1 MSNKDL
7 VKYWFDS
14 SLQDWETVN
23 ALMKTKRY
31 MHALFF
37 CHLSVEKYL
46 KGVIAKRNE
55 VVPITHDLLFL
66 ARKAKI
72 ELTEEQAKL
81 IAEVSAF
88 NLRARYDNYKN
99 SFYKQ
104 ATASYAKKYVGK
116 VAELIIWLKKQ

>member
-7 VKYWFDS
+7 VKYWFES
-14 SLQDWETVN
+14 SAQDWETVN